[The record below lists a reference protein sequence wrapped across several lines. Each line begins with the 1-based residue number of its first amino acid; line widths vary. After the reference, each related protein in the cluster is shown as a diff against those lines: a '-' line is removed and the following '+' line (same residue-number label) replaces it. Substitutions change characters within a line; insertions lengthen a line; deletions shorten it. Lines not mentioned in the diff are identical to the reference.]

1 MYMSIC
7 FYVYMQD
14 GIVHPS
20 NTSLRDFAALCVREF
35 LVWSIKQTS
44 KKVRHI
50 GQVCCYTNK
59 LYNT

>member
-1 MYMSIC
+1 MC
-7 FYVYMQD
+7 TCMQD